1 MVLLWSVESMQS
13 EQVINE
19 LTLADRSG
27 VMILPF
33 RVDDV
38 EPEGAFKYYL
48 YKTHWLD
55 AFDGWKQ
62 KPGIAVS
69 GDADHQGSGA
79 RVLQQSLGQQKRL
92 SRIHAAASSA
102 VQGK

>member
-1 MVLLWSVESMQS
+1 MAPESLMPGEQWGQAISRAIPGSCLMVLLWSNESMQS

-48 YKTHWLD
+48 YKTHWL
-55 AFDGWKQ
+55 
-62 KPGIAVS
+62 
-69 GDADHQGSGA
+69 ADVFPEECPTCTGG
-79 RVLQQSLGQQKRL
+79 RL
-92 SRIHAAASSA
+92 
-102 VQGK
+102 